1 MGRNG
6 RIVAGF
12 REGKKGVISDGYTR
26 VAMVP
31 STPPVEKTPT
41 VVERGAMLPE
51 KETVGRLAELST
63 LEPAGTLVMMG
74 GGIFMVLG
82 AKRGNALVMR
92 VIAPCGVPSSG
103 SLLAPLRR

>member
-1 MGRNG
+1 
-6 RIVAGF
+6 
-12 REGKKGVISDGYTR
+12 
-26 VAMVP
+26 MVP

-51 KETVGRLAELST
+51 KETVGRFAESSM
-63 LEPAGTLVMMG
+63 LEPAGTTLVMMG

-103 SLLAPLRR
+103 SLLASLRR